1 MQFSSFSELIQMGG
15 QGLYVW
21 SSYGITFLVIAI
33 NVLSPLLRQRA
44 LRKEIKHSINREVR
58 QHESN
63 S

>member
-1 MQFSSFSELIQMGG
+1 MQFSSVSELIQMGG
-15 QGLYVW
+15 QGIFVW
-21 SSYGITFLVIAI
+21 SSYGITFLVIAV

-44 LRKEIKHSINREVR
+44 LRKEIKHSVNREVR

>member
-15 QGLYVW
+15 QGIFVW
-21 SSYGITFLVIAI
+21 SSYGITLLVIAI

>member
-15 QGLYVW
+15 QGLYIW
-21 SSYGITFLVIAI
+21 SSYVITFLVIAI

>member
-1 MQFSSFSELIQMGG
+1 MQFSSLSELIQMGG

-33 NVLSPLLRQRA
+33 NVLSPLLRRRA

>member
-1 MQFSSFSELIQMGG
+1 MQFSSLSELIQMGG
-15 QGLYVW
+15 QGIFVW
-21 SSYGITFLVIAI
+21 SSYGITFMVIAI

-44 LRKEIKHSINREVR
+44 LRKEIKHSVNREAR

>member
-1 MQFSSFSELIQMGG
+1 MQFSSLSELIQMGG

>member
-1 MQFSSFSELIQMGG
+1 MQFSSVSELIQMGG
-15 QGLYVW
+15 QGIFVW
-21 SSYGITFLVIAI
+21 SSYGTTFLVIAV

-44 LRKEIKHSINREVR
+44 LRKEIKHSLNREVR